1 MTAVRSNFLRIVIG
15 ADAAACGLMGA
26 GFAFDAGLLSPY
38 LGLTPAFMQ
47 PVGWF
52 LLVYAVGLVLMALRP
67 RLPRAAVWALVAF
80 NAVWAIESFAIMAL
94 GWVQPTQL
102 GVGFIAV
109 QAVAALIVGDLQ
121 YIVLRRAKRTEA
133 AIAA

>member
-26 GFAFDAGLLSPY
+26 GFAFDAHLLEGP

-47 PVGWF
+47 PVGLF
-52 LLVYAVGLVLMALRP
+52 LLVYAAGLVGLATRKS
-67 RLPRAAVWALVAF
+67 LPRAAVWALVAF
-80 NAVWAIESFAIMAL
+80 NALWAVESFALMAL
-94 GWVQPTQL
+94 GWIRPTEL
-102 GVGFIAV
+102 GVAFVAV

-121 YIVLRRAKRTEA
+121 YIVLRRAKRA
-133 AIAA
+133 ALAAA